1 MKVLIELKDEDS
13 LNTYELD
20 TDKKWRLDFDDQG
33 TSCKIRVYD
42 PIAMTEAK
50 RILGEQDNLYFAS
63 DIYDAVLEADALL
76 LVTEWKEFRL
86 PSWQVVRKS
95 MKGNLILDGRNIYD
109 KHELLANGFEYQGIG
124 LK

>member
-42 PIAMTEAK
+42 DGLTIERRNEEYEIYLNLRNECACLIKNE
-50 RILGEQDNLYFAS
+50 IGEVKIDSKVLAYNKNS
-63 DIYDAVLEADALL
+63 DIVYMLY
-76 LVTEWKEFRL
+76 LVDEQEKEI
-86 PSWQVVRKS
+86 K
-95 MKGNLILDGRNIYD
+95 I
-109 KHELLANGFEYQGIG
+109 EYIG
-124 LK
+124 V